1 MNLIDKKFFRY
12 TDLAAWQADQDEGI
26 IPFDAIVLVDKEGVV
41 CRDGIVY
48 RQVYICPGNVQALT
62 TASTP
67 QQITAALGSFAD
79 FKAAV
84 EAGRPVFF
92 KDSAAQTGDA
102 RIYSAASVQIVSVL
116 GVCAVY
122 YFQGVQFCVLGLT
135 WDASG
140 WKSVNN
146 VGRTPLLQQTDVKD
160 ILTSTS
166 ATQPLSA
173 NQGRVLK
180 GLIDGMTESA
190 LPYFTAEYDPD
201 GDNEELIGIA
211 SQLLQLRSFDLLVG
225 YVTNKT
231 ETSKTVQYIMF
242 HSWYS
247 RQGAIMISLGLCS
260 NGKTYRLVVA
270 NAQTVTVQI
279 TEVVPTT

>member
-1 MNLIDKKFFRY
+1 MNPIDKNFFRY
-12 TDLAAWQADQDEGI
+12 PDLAAWQADHDEGI
-26 IPFDAIVLVDKEGVV
+26 IPAYAMVLVDKEGVV
-41 CRDGIVY
+41 CRGNIVY
-48 RQVYICPGNVQALT
+48 RQIYVCPGNVQGLT

-92 KDSAAQTGDA
+92 KTKSSTGNA
-102 RIYSAASVQIVSVL
+102 SISCALHVNIASVISLCAIAYIQGGQHFSL
-116 GVCAVY
+116 GVTY
-122 YFQGVQFCVLGLT
+122 
-135 WDASG
+135 DASG
-140 WKSVNN
+140 WTGVNINNGSV
-146 VGRTPLLQQTDVKD
+146 LLKQTDVKD

-225 YVTNKT
+225 YVKHLT
-231 ETSKTVQYIMF
+231 ETSHSITYIMF
-242 HSWYS
+242 HSWYGNPGS
-247 RQGAIMISLGLCS
+247 IMLSTGIGVD
-260 NGKTYRLVVA
+260 GKIYRLVVA

-279 TEVVPTT
+279 MEVVPTT

>member
-1 MNLIDKKFFRY
+1 MNPIDKNFFRY
-12 TDLAAWQADQDEGI
+12 PDLAAWQADHDEGI
-26 IPFDAIVLVDKEGVV
+26 IPSDAIVLVDKEGVV
-41 CRDGIVY
+41 CRGNTVY
-48 RQVYICPGNVQALT
+48 RQIYVCPGNVQGLT

-92 KDSAAQTGDA
+92 KTKSSTGDA
-102 RIYSAASVQIVSVL
+102 SISCALHVNIASLISLCAIAYIQGGQHFSL
-116 GVCAVY
+116 GVTY
-122 YFQGVQFCVLGLT
+122 
-135 WDASG
+135 DASG
-140 WKSVNN
+140 WTGVNINNGSV
-146 VGRTPLLQQTDVKD
+146 LLKQTDVKD
-160 ILTSTS
+160 ILTSKS

-190 LPYFTAEYDPD
+190 LPYFTAEYDPE

-225 YVTNKT
+225 YVKHLT
-231 ETSKTVQYIMF
+231 ETSHSIIYIMF
-242 HSWYS
+242 HSWYGNPGS
-247 RQGAIMISLGLCS
+247 IMLSIGLGVD
-260 NGKTYRLVVA
+260 GKIYRLVVS

-279 TEVVPTT
+279 MEVVPTT

>member
-1 MNLIDKKFFRY
+1 MNPIDKNFFRY
-12 TDLAAWQADQDEGI
+12 PDLAAWQADHDEGI
-26 IPFDAIVLVDKEGVV
+26 IPADAMVLVDKEGVV
-41 CRDGIVY
+41 CRGNTVY
-48 RQVYICPGNVQALT
+48 RQIYVCPGNVQGLT

-92 KDSAAQTGDA
+92 KTKSSTGDA
-102 RIYSAASVQIVSVL
+102 SIYSAASAQIVSVL
-116 GVCAVY
+116 GLCVIY

-225 YVTNKT
+225 YVKHLT
-231 ETSKTVQYIMF
+231 ETSHSITYIMF
-242 HSWYS
+242 HSWYGNPS
-247 RQGAIMISLGLCS
+247 SIMLSIGIGVD
-260 NGKTYRLVVA
+260 GKTYRLVVA

-279 TEVVPTT
+279 MEVVPTT

>member
-1 MNLIDKKFFRY
+1 MNPIDKNFFRY
-12 TDLAAWQADQDEGI
+12 PDLAAWQADHDEGI
-26 IPFDAIVLVDKEGVV
+26 IPADAMVLVDKEGVV
-41 CRDGIVY
+41 CRGNTVY
-48 RQVYICPGNVQALT
+48 RQIYVCPGNVQGLT

-92 KDSAAQTGDA
+92 KTKSSTGDA
-102 RIYSAASVQIVSVL
+102 SISCALQVNIASVISLCAIAYIQGGQHFSL
-116 GVCAVY
+116 GVTY
-122 YFQGVQFCVLGLT
+122 
-135 WDASG
+135 DASG
-140 WKSVNN
+140 WTGVNINNGSV
-146 VGRTPLLQQTDVKD
+146 LLKQTDVKD
-160 ILTSTS
+160 ILTSKS

-190 LPYFTAEYDPD
+190 LPYFTAEYDPE

-225 YVTNKT
+225 YVKHLT
-231 ETSKTVQYIMF
+231 ETSRSIIYIMF
-242 HSWYS
+242 HSWYGNPGS
-247 RQGAIMISLGLCS
+247 IMLSIGIGVD
-260 NGKTYRLVVA
+260 GKIYRLVVS

-279 TEVVPTT
+279 MEVVPTT

>member
-12 TDLAAWQADQDEGI
+12 PDLAAWQADQDEGI

-62 TASTP
+62 TSSTP

-79 FKAAV
+79 FKTAV

-92 KDSAAQTGDA
+92 KTKSSTGDA
-102 RIYSAASVQIVSVL
+102 SISCVLHVNIASVISLCAIAYIQGGQHFSL
-116 GVCAVY
+116 GVT
-122 YFQGVQFCVLGLT
+122 F
-135 WDASG
+135 DASG
-140 WKSVNN
+140 WTGVNIN
-146 VGRTPLLQQTDVKD
+146 SGSILLKQIDVKD

-166 ATQPLSA
+166 ATQALSA

-211 SQLLQLRSFDLLVG
+211 SQLLELRSFDLLVG
-225 YVTNKT
+225 YVKHLT
-231 ETSKTVQYIMF
+231 ETSRSTTYIMF
-242 HSWYS
+242 HSWYGI
-247 RQGAIMISLGLCS
+247 RATVNQSLGIGAD
-260 NGKTYRLVVA
+260 GKTYRLIVQDIPD
-270 NAQTVTVQI
+270 NLTVQI
-279 TEVVPTT
+279 MEVAPTT

>member
-1 MNLIDKKFFRY
+1 MNPIDKNFFRY
-12 TDLAAWQADQDEGI
+12 PDLAAWQADHDEGI
-26 IPFDAIVLVDKEGVV
+26 IPPDAMVLVDKEGVV
-41 CRDGIVY
+41 CRGNTVY
-48 RQVYICPGNVQALT
+48 RQIYVCPGNVQALT

-67 QQITAALGSFAD
+67 QQITDALGSFAD

-92 KDSAAQTGDA
+92 KTKSSTGNA
-102 RIYSAASVQIVSVL
+102 SISCALHVNIASVISLCAIAYIQGGQHFSL
-116 GVCAVY
+116 GVTY
-122 YFQGVQFCVLGLT
+122 
-135 WDASG
+135 DASG
-140 WKSVNN
+140 WTGVNINNGSV
-146 VGRTPLLQQTDVKD
+146 LLKQTDVKD

-225 YVTNKT
+225 YVKHLT
-231 ETSKTVQYIMF
+231 ETSHSITYIMF
-242 HSWYS
+242 HSWYGNPGS
-247 RQGAIMISLGLCS
+247 IMLSTGIGVD
-260 NGKTYRLVVA
+260 GKIYRLVVA

-279 TEVVPTT
+279 MEVVPTT

>member
-12 TDLAAWQADQDEGI
+12 TDLAAWQADHDEGI
-26 IPFDAIVLVDKEGVV
+26 IPADAMVLVDKEGVI
-41 CRDGIVY
+41 CRNGIVY
-48 RQVYICPGNVQALT
+48 RQVYICPGNVQGLT

-92 KDSAAQTGDA
+92 KIKSSTGDA
-102 RIYSAASVQIVSVL
+102 SISCALHVNISSVISLCAIAYIQGGQHFSL
-116 GVCAVY
+116 GVTY
-122 YFQGVQFCVLGLT
+122 
-135 WDASG
+135 DASG
-140 WKSVNN
+140 WTGVNINNGSV
-146 VGRTPLLQQTDVKD
+146 LLKQTDVKD

-225 YVTNKT
+225 YVKHLT
-231 ETSKTVQYIMF
+231 ETSHSITYIMF
-242 HSWYS
+242 HSWYGNPGS
-247 RQGAIMISLGLCS
+247 IMLSIGIGVD
-260 NGKTYRLVVA
+260 GKTYRLVVA

-279 TEVVPTT
+279 MEVVPTT

>member
-1 MNLIDKKFFRY
+1 MNPIDKNFFRY
-12 TDLAAWQADQDEGI
+12 PDLAAWQADHDEGI
-26 IPFDAIVLVDKEGVV
+26 IPADAMVLVDKEGVV
-41 CRDGIVY
+41 CRGNTVY
-48 RQVYICPGNVQALT
+48 RQIYVCPGNVQGLT

-92 KDSAAQTGDA
+92 KTKSSTGDA
-102 RIYSAASVQIVSVL
+102 SISCALHVNIASLISLCAIAYIQGGQHFSL
-116 GVCAVY
+116 GVTY
-122 YFQGVQFCVLGLT
+122 
-135 WDASG
+135 DASG
-140 WKSVNN
+140 WTGVNINNGSV
-146 VGRTPLLQQTDVKD
+146 LLKQTDVKD
-160 ILTSTS
+160 ILTSKS

-190 LPYFTAEYDPD
+190 LPYFTAEYDPE

-225 YVTNKT
+225 YVKHLT
-231 ETSKTVQYIMF
+231 ETSHSIIYIMF
-242 HSWYS
+242 HSWYGNPGS
-247 RQGAIMISLGLCS
+247 IMLSIGLGVD
-260 NGKTYRLVVA
+260 GKIYRLVVA

-279 TEVVPTT
+279 MEVVPTT

>member
-1 MNLIDKKFFRY
+1 MNPIDKKFFRY
-12 TDLAAWQADQDEGI
+12 PDLAAWQADHDEGI
-26 IPFDAIVLVDKEGVV
+26 IPSDAIVLVDKEGVV
-41 CRDGIVY
+41 CRGSNVY
-48 RQVYICPGNVQALT
+48 RQVYICPGNVQGLT

-92 KDSAAQTGDA
+92 KGSAAQAGDA
-102 RIYSAASVQIVSVL
+102 SIYSAASAQIMTLL
-116 GVCAVY
+116 GLCVIY
-122 YFQGVQFCVLGLT
+122 YFQRVQFCVLGLT

-146 VGRTPLLQQTDVKD
+146 VRRTPLLQQTDVKD

-190 LPYFTAEYDPD
+190 LPYFTAEYDPE

-225 YVTNKT
+225 YVKHLTD
-231 ETSKTVQYIMF
+231 TSRSIIYIMF
-242 HSWYS
+242 HSWYGNPGS
-247 RQGAIMISLGLCS
+247 IMLSIGIGVD
-260 NGKTYRLVVA
+260 GKIYRLVVT

-279 TEVVPTT
+279 MEVVPTT

>member
-12 TDLAAWQADQDEGI
+12 TDLAAWQADHDEGI
-26 IPFDAIVLVDKEGVV
+26 IPADAMVLVDKEGVI
-41 CRDGIVY
+41 CRNGIVY
-48 RQVYICPGNVQALT
+48 RQVYICPGNVQGLT

-92 KDSAAQTGDA
+92 KIKSSTGN
-102 RIYSAASVQIVSVL
+102 ASISCALHVNISSVISLCAIAYIQGGQHFNL
-116 GVCAVY
+116 GVTY
-122 YFQGVQFCVLGLT
+122 
-135 WDASG
+135 DASG
-140 WKSVNN
+140 WTGVNINNGSV
-146 VGRTPLLQQTDVKD
+146 LLKQTDVKD

-225 YVTNKT
+225 YVKHLT
-231 ETSKTVQYIMF
+231 ETSHSITYIMF
-242 HSWYS
+242 HSWYGNPGS
-247 RQGAIMISLGLCS
+247 IMLSIGIGVD
-260 NGKTYRLVVA
+260 GKIYRLVVA

-279 TEVVPTT
+279 MEVVPTT